1 MASLYKEALKNAQKQ
16 QDEFRKYVEKSA
28 AKQSKKKTEPQPI
41 PRNQS
46 TSEIPARSKDKHKS
60 SSGRHRIDADT
71 RETLNK
77 EVQTNSIPQA
87 ITRFNEKVVNDIA
100 LAPVTIPYQI
110 ATGKKLIDFGLDPET
125 ESAKV
130 GAGVGNFLGTA
141 ASYALGYKA
150 AGKAISK
157 GAEKLLAS
165 EAGKKAASKI
175 VGSALGRKA
184 GQEAAENVVGGI
196 ARNIVGDAT
205 VGTLLNLS
213 DARGRG
219 LEGEE
224 LAKDMALNAAID
236 FGVGNALEFL
246 PMAAKAIKNVKTEPR
261 IVNGKVKY
269 VKVNNTANQTAGE
282 NLPFAD
288 SVARDIP
295 FADSANVT
303 AADIMT
309 PETQQ
314 KIFSAVGKRSGAKIV
329 RADLPDGV
337 DGKYENGVITI
348 SNTAKNPAY
357 TVLKHEL
364 THHIESSGNYQ
375 ALSDFI
381 ERNMKEAG
389 YDVEGAIN
397 QIALDYKRAGKELSP
412 EQAKKEFVAKFSEE
426 YLFNSEKSIERLA
439 RENPNVFRQIYD
451 WIVDTIRKI
460 GASDETKFLI
470 DAQRKYEK
478 ALRTVG
484 KNTTG
489 ETQYLF
495 AGRRSL
501 TANETLRQTAED
513 MLKAGKTPQ
522 EVWEKTGWKFDIDGM
537 WKYEIDDSKMLYD
550 GNGKYHSNPD
560 IRRFRELEEKI
571 YFKNSGTEEEMAEL
585 QALSQNLKGVSMEPK
600 KLGDMIV
607 HTELF
612 EAYPQLRN
620 VDVQF
625 ANLPENVGA
634 AYNPEINRIVINR
647 NSKVLPE
654 KVKKDIIHEIQH
666 AIQNEEG
673 FASGASL
680 ELWESQRNQIL
691 TDLTDKLK
699 ASEKDFDDS
708 IDRLIDY
715 LDETGFTKI
724 NDVDFDM
731 ISESGKQEIYNH
743 LKKTAPHLLDYAKE
757 TLETKH
763 LKTRDLMQQI
773 ANMRNRTTQDLYLN
787 TAGEIEARKAASRIN
802 LNSEQ
807 RRSDLPFVGDENTVF
822 IDKTSGA
829 QMSFIGKNQDGI
841 EAYKTSDKIKNM
853 PLPEKKKFF
862 KNKLENEYN
871 GRTIKFQKNGKT
883 YYASFDGVDVDKII
897 YGDNKSDGSGYKA
910 KINAGADGDFFD
922 LIERSNY
929 DKTLPEK
936 GKISPA
942 HKDVKTWDYYTKTV
956 EIDGNPYDEV
966 INVRDK
972 GNGQYV
978 YSVTLKKHKKIEPSS
993 KALAYNGKKPN
1004 GYAESG
1010 GLTLTEILP
1019 RNDPGVNAKKT
1030 IPLESRVTG
1039 DALLD
1044 AQDTIEVVKSVG
1056 GNTDDNGYVT
1066 LYHRTSKENADKI
1079 KKSGK
1084 MSAKEDGVFFST
1096 LKSGYNDGY
1105 GDSVV
1110 ELKIPAEKLV
1120 LDDIFDNEAHFRI
1133 PLKNKDAVLDVSGY
1147 LVDDAYSA
1155 GKTLES
1161 TDYTRRL
1168 KQTSQNLYGETGNK
1182 YLDIPKADETMPKQP
1197 AAEPKAEPEPVKA
1210 PRGSVKARGYERRKV
1225 NHLKQNIKASLG
1237 VNKYSDNAKMNS
1249 LIDDA
1254 VEKMKNG
1261 RLSDSEKNAL
1271 FDTLFEEGI
1280 ITDTTMLDRY
1290 ADLKRDLR
1298 NTAIKV
1304 TDDIKANIPD
1314 FQNFRQGT
1322 FGKLRLNDAEGM
1334 AVDDLYAG
1342 LRMQYPELFPELNTT
1357 AEMVQR
1363 LAEVAGSIKQTET
1376 RLTHAFSTDIET
1388 LRAETKA
1395 GFDAAMD
1402 EMEKQ
1407 VNIVSKYLS
1416 RPTVISSDEAA
1427 AYARNIKQIK
1437 RDIEYLNSKIL
1448 LDDEDR
1454 GIVEM
1459 LLKGRISPKTVRQ
1472 ININAENIITMYEA
1486 KAKLQAAEKGL
1497 ADIKAKTRAEYT
1509 TQAEGAIEGS
1519 ELWKDRAGFR
1529 MSRETPER
1537 VMYDIAGKE
1546 SGQKLIDSFIR
1557 PIHQNEAISTK
1568 MKKELRGTAKEL
1580 NISTKPQYEV
1590 SPDLIEAPGLK
1601 EEHLKEIRK
1610 TRKINLS
1617 ESALV
1622 QLYGE
1627 GLIDTDVLEI
1637 VGADVPKIQ
1646 NAVTTMRQIYNQ
1658 LIDAANQELIRHG
1671 YEPIEYRKDYFP
1683 HFTEERPDGVLANI
1697 ADKLGIKI
1705 LKDELPTDIAGLTH
1719 TFRPGKKWF
1728 GNALS
1733 RTGRYTEYDAI
1744 KGFDIYL
1751 EGIADVIHHTED
1763 IQKLRTLENTLRL
1776 RYSDDGVRSEILK
1789 LDEQVA
1795 RGEIT
1800 DAVRDARAA
1809 LIFDA
1814 GDTKLGSFATW
1825 LRNYTDSLA
1834 GKKTL
1839 LDRTFEHA
1847 IGRTLYN
1854 SSKAIENRVAAN
1866 MVSLNPASWLTN
1878 LIPIA
1883 QAGEVKQINLI
1894 KGMAQ
1899 TINNKVRPD
1908 SFADASVFLTNRK
1921 GSDVLWK
1928 SSTEKWQDILTS
1940 PMKWID
1946 EFTSETITRAKYLE
1960 EIDKGTSPAEAMRR
1974 ADDLAASI
1982 IADRSKGAL
1991 PNAFNHKNPVAK
2003 LFTMYQVEVNNQW
2016 SHLLKDIPRTE
2027 GNVKRVAMA
2036 FTKYA
2041 IASYLFND
2049 IYEYFIGRRPAL
2061 DPISWVNDFVGDI
2074 TGKKVPN
2081 FMDALFKGE
2090 GFDTEQKTGG
2100 AAVAGLGKNIAQD
2113 IPFAGGLLEGGRVP
2127 ISSALPSASKLATT
2141 GGNLITGDVPTS
2153 KALYDIGNELAKPLT
2168 YMALPYG
2175 GGQLKKIAEGTE
2187 TFIRKG
2193 NYTVNN
2199 NGEDELRYAVDPT
2212 AGNLTKGLLFGRYSM
2227 GNADEYIDSGFKRLS
2242 KNKTKAYKDAIEAG
2256 ASPQETE
2263 NFLRSLKGKSAAEIR
2278 KAIMDSDF
2286 TPAQKNAIGLPLEK
2300 DKTIDYSSQTSY
2312 QTSLLTPK
2320 QQEKVSDLKIT
2331 GLSDEDA
2338 LEAYN
2343 MYLDADGS
2351 DVAKGIEMLTKR
2363 SYQDMVFEV
2372 LGISNGNVNEAREL
2386 TSVGITGK
2394 QYDTVKKLADANG
2407 SGQVS
2412 IEEAKA
2418 YLDSKSFTRKE
2429 KFALVKALTGCKDKN
2444 NPYR

>member
-46 TSEIPARSKDKHKS
+46 TSEIPARSKEKHKS

-71 RETLNK
+71 RQTLNK
-77 EVQTNSIPQA
+77 EVKTNLIPQA

-165 EAGKKAASKI
+165 EAGKKATAKV
-175 VGSALGRKA
+175 VGSALGKKA

-205 VGTLLNLS
+205 VGTLFNLS

-246 PMAAKAIKNVKTEPR
+246 PMAAKAVKSVKTEPR

-288 SVARDIP
+288 SAARDIP
-295 FADSANVT
+295 LADSANVT
-303 AADIMT
+303 APDIMT

-314 KIFSAVGKRSGAKIV
+314 KIFSAVEKRSGAKIV
-329 RADLPDGV
+329 RADLPEGV

-364 THHIESSGNYQ
+364 THHIETSGNYQ

-397 QIALDYKRAGKELSP
+397 QIQADYKRAGKELSP
-412 EQAKKEFVAKFSEE
+412 EQAKKEFIAKFSEE

-484 KNTTG
+484 DAQAR
-489 ETQYLF
+489 ET
-495 AGRRSL
+495 
-501 TANETLRQTAED
+501 
-513 MLKAGKTPQ
+513 
-522 EVWEKTGWKFDIDGM
+522 
-537 WKYEIDDSKMLYD
+537 
-550 GNGKYHSNPD
+550 
-560 IRRFRELEEKI
+560 
-571 YFKNSGTEEEMAEL
+571 
-585 QALSQNLKGVSMEPK
+585 
-600 KLGDMIV
+600 
-607 HTELF
+607 
-612 EAYPQLRN
+612 
-620 VDVQF
+620 
-625 ANLPENVGA
+625 
-634 AYNPEINRIVINR
+634 
-647 NSKVLPE
+647 
-654 KVKKDIIHEIQH
+654 
-666 AIQNEEG
+666 
-673 FASGASL
+673 
-680 ELWESQRNQIL
+680 
-691 TDLTDKLK
+691 
-699 ASEKDFDDS
+699 
-708 IDRLIDY
+708 
-715 LDETGFTKI
+715 
-724 NDVDFDM
+724 
-731 ISESGKQEIYNH
+731 
-743 LKKTAPHLLDYAKE
+743 
-757 TLETKH
+757 
-763 LKTRDLMQQI
+763 
-773 ANMRNRTTQDLYLN
+773 
-787 TAGEIEARKAASRIN
+787 
-802 LNSEQ
+802 
-807 RRSDLPFVGDENTVF
+807 
-822 IDKTSGA
+822 
-829 QMSFIGKNQDGI
+829 QMSFIGKKQDGI
-841 EAYKTSDKIKNM
+841 EEYKTSDNIKNM

-871 GRTIKFQKNGKT
+871 GRTIKFQKDGRT

-922 LIERSNY
+922 LIEHSNY

-936 GKISPA
+936 GKGSRA
-942 HKDVKTWDYYTKTV
+942 HKGVKTWDYYTKTV
-956 EIDGNPYDEV
+956 EIDGNLYDEV

-978 YSVTLKKHKKIEPSS
+978 YSVTLEKHKKIEPSS

-1019 RNDPGVNAKKT
+1019 YNDSGVNAKKA
-1030 IPLESRVTG
+1030 IPLESRVSG

-1161 TDYTRRL
+1161 TDYTHRL

-1182 YLDIPKADETMPKQP
+1182 YLDIPKADETMPKQSIT
-1197 AAEPKAEPEPVKA
+1197 EPKAEPEKVKA
-1210 PRGSVKARGYERRKV
+1210 PRGSVKARGYERRQI

-1290 ADLKRDLR
+1290 ADLKKDLR

-1334 AVDDLYAG
+1334 SADDLYAG

-1416 RPTVISSDEAA
+1416 RPTVISSDEAT
-1427 AYARNIKQIK
+1427 AYAKNIKQIQ
-1437 RDIEYLNSKIL
+1437 RDINNLSSKIL
-1448 LDDEDR
+1448 LDDEDW
-1454 GIVEM
+1454 GTVDM

-1509 TQAEGAIEGS
+1509 TQAEDAIEGS
-1519 ELWKDRAGFR
+1519 ELWQDRAGFR

-1546 SGQKLIDSFIR
+1546 SGQKIIDNFIR

-1568 MKKELRGTAKEL
+1568 MKKELRGTVKEL

-1878 LIPIA
+1878 LIPIV
-1883 QAGEVKQINLI
+1883 QAGEVKQMNLI

-1908 SFADASVFLTNRK
+1908 NFADASVFLTNRK

-1928 SSTEKWQDILTS
+1928 SGTEKWQDILSS

-1960 EIDKGTSPAEAMRR
+1960 EIDKGASPAEAMRA

-1991 PNAFNHKNPVAK
+1991 PNVFNSKNPISK
-2003 LFTMYQVEVNNQW
+2003 ILTMYQVEVNNQW

-2041 IASYLFND
+2041 IASYIFND

-2061 DPISWVNDFVGDI
+2061 DPISWVNDFVGDT

-2081 FMDALFKGE
+2081 FMDALLKGE
-2090 GFDTEQKTGG
+2090 GFDIEQKTGG
-2100 AAVAGLGKNIAQD
+2100 AAVAALGKNIAQD
-2113 IPFAGGLLEGGRVP
+2113 IPFVGGLLEGGRVP

-2141 GGNLITGDVPTS
+2141 GGNLITGDVPTN
-2153 KALYDIGNELAKPLT
+2153 KALYDIGNELAKPIT

-2193 NYTVNN
+2193 NYAVNN
-2199 NGEDELRYAVDPT
+2199 DGEDELRYAVDPT
-2212 AGNLTKGLLFGRYSM
+2212 AGNLVKGLAFGRYSM

-2242 KNKTKAYKDAIEAG
+2242 KNKTQAYKDAIEAG

-2278 KAIMDSDF
+2278 NAIMDSDF

-2300 DKTIDYSSQTSY
+2300 NKTIDYSSQTSF

-2351 DVAKGIEMLTKR
+2351 DVAKSIEMLTKR

-2372 LGISNGNVNEAREL
+2372 LGISDGSINKARKL
-2386 TSVGITGK
+2386 TSAGITGK
-2394 QYDTVKKLADANG
+2394 QYDTVKRLADANG
-2407 SGQVS
+2407 SGNVS

>member
-1 MASLYKEALKNAQKQ
+1 MASLYKQALKNA
-16 QDEFRKYVEKSA
+16 EKMQNDSLKA
-28 AKQSKKKTEPQPI
+28 YEKAKNNAKISKNKTETQTI
-41 PRNQS
+41 PKNQNKQTTDIPTRAKDRHNASRGRRNSATAKTESNKRQ
-46 TSEIPARSKDKHKS
+46 TPRVLP
-60 SSGRHRIDADT
+60 RADE
-71 RETLNK
+71 RETGTGKFIGQAAFTGLAGANK
-77 EVQTNSIPQA
+77 
-87 ITRFNEKVVNDIA
+87 A
-100 LAPVTIPYQI
+100 LAETADFLLPDFLTPRFVQKGIDYYKKAGEEEEKKLQSIQTSKGKEIVGTLISGTVQALPNAALAFMSGGASLGAEGAAI
-110 ATGKKLIDFGLDPET
+110 GAETATGVKALT
-125 ESAKV
+125 
-130 GAGVGNFLGTA
+130 GTA
-141 ASYALGYKA
+141 AKTMKNPAFWSSFMQTAGPTYEKEKA
-150 AGKAISK
+150 QGASEGKAT
-157 GAEKLLAS
+157 AS
-165 EAGKKAASKI
+165 ALTNALI
-175 VGSALGRKA
+175 GSAIEISGGIERFDPNQGALKA
-184 GQEAAENVVGGI
+184 LLKTAAEEGSEEIKQYAAENLINKALGSDTSKWFSIDPAEDAVINPTAAAIQGAYGAGIGAIMGGGQR
-196 ARNIVGDAT
+196 A
-205 VGTLLNLS
+205 LF
-213 DARGRG
+213 RG
-219 LEGEE
+219 L
-224 LAKDMALNAAID
+224 
-236 FGVGNALEFL
+236 
-246 PMAAKAIKNVKTEPR
+246 
-261 IVNGKVKY
+261 NGKPKGIPRADEPSV
-269 VKVNNTANQTAGE
+269 TSE
-282 NLPFAD
+282 NKASSIAD
-288 SVARDIP
+288 GKNIT
-295 FADSANVT
+295 NE
-303 AADIMT
+303 IMT

-314 KIFSAVGKRSGAKIV
+314 KIFSAVENRSGTKIV
-329 RADLPDGV
+329 RADLPDGI
-337 DGKYENGVITI
+337 DGTYENGVITI
-348 SNTAKNPAY
+348 SNSAKNPAY

-364 THHIESSGNYQ
+364 THHIETSGNYR

-381 ERNMKEAG
+381 ENSMRDSG
-389 YDVEGAIN
+389 YDVDGALN
-397 QIALDYKRAGKELSP
+397 QITADYKLAGKELSP

-439 RENPNVFRQIYD
+439 RENPSIFRQVYD
-451 WIVDTIRKI
+451 WIVDTIKKI

-478 ALRTVG
+478 ALRTVDRSSS
-484 KNTTG
+484 G

-495 AGRRSL
+495 AGRQSV
-501 TANETLRQTAED
+501 TADETSRQTAEE
-513 MLKAGKTPQ
+513 MLKSGKTPQ
-522 EVWEKTGWKFDIDGM
+522 EVWQQTGWRLGIDGK
-537 WKYEIDDSKMLYD
+537 WKYEIDDSLMNYD
-550 GNGKYHSNPD
+550 GNGRYHSNPD
-560 IRRFRELEEKI
+560 IRRYRELEDKV
-571 YFKNSGTEEEMAEL
+571 YFKNSGTEADMAEL
-585 QALSQNLKGVSMEPK
+585 QSLSQNLSGVSMEPR
-600 KLGDMIV
+600 KLGDMIE

-612 EAYPQLRN
+612 KAYPQLKN

-625 ANLPENVGA
+625 ANLPDNIGA
-634 AYNPEINRIVINR
+634 SYNPELNRIVINR
-647 NSKVLPE
+647 NSKVNPG
-654 KVKKDIIHEIQH
+654 KVKMDIIHEIQH
-666 AIQNEEG
+666 AIQKKEG
-673 FASGASL
+673 FASGSSPDT
-680 ELWESQRNQIL
+680 W
-691 TDLTDKLK
+691 DKKLK
-699 ASEKDFDDS
+699 DDLSYLSKQLETSERIFNGS
-708 IDRLIDY
+708 IDGLIDY
-715 LDETGFTKI
+715 LEKSGFKKI
-724 NDVDFDM
+724 NDINFNIM
-731 ISESGKQEIYNH
+731 SESGKQEIYSYLEEN
-743 LKKTAPHLLDYAKE
+743 APHLIGHAKEILETRYAKNSNLRRQISE
-757 TLETKH
+757 
-763 LKTRDLMQQI
+763 LK
-773 ANMRNRTTQDLYLN
+773 NRSIFDLYQN
-787 TAGEIEARKAASRIN
+787 TAGEIEARQAASRIN
-802 LNSEQ
+802 LNNEQ
-807 RRSDLPFVGDENTVF
+807 RRDILPFAGDDNTVF
-822 IDKTSGA
+822 IDSSEPA
-829 QMSFIGKNQDGI
+829 FS
-841 EAYKTSDKIKNM
+841 M
-853 PLPEKKKFF
+853 PLE
-862 KNKLENEYN
+862 
-871 GRTIKFQKNGKT
+871 Q
-883 YYASFDGVDVDKII
+883 
-897 YGDNKSDGSGYKA
+897 
-910 KINAGADGDFFD
+910 
-922 LIERSNY
+922 
-929 DKTLPEK
+929 
-936 GKISPA
+936 
-942 HKDVKTWDYYTKTV
+942 
-956 EIDGNPYDEV
+956 
-966 INVRDK
+966 
-972 GNGQYV
+972 
-978 YSVTLKKHKKIEPSS
+978 
-993 KALAYNGKKPN
+993 
-1004 GYAESG
+1004 
-1010 GLTLTEILP
+1010 
-1019 RNDPGVNAKKT
+1019 
-1030 IPLESRVTG
+1030 RVSG

-1044 AQDTIEVVKSVG
+1044 AQDNLDIVKSVG
-1056 GNTDDNGYVT
+1056 GNVDDNGYVT

-1084 MSAKEDGVFFST
+1084 MSAKEDGIFFST
-1096 LKSGYNDGY
+1096 QKSGYNDGY
-1105 GDSVV
+1105 GDSIV

-1133 PLKNKDAVLDVSGY
+1133 PLKNKDTALDVSDY
-1147 LVDDAYSA
+1147 LVNDAYSS
-1155 GKTLES
+1155 GKNLES

-1182 YLDIPKADETMPKQP
+1182 YLDIPKADETMPKQS

-1210 PRGSVKARGYERRKV
+1210 PRGSVKARGYERRQI
-1225 NHLKQNIKASLG
+1225 NQLKQNIKSSLG
-1237 VNKYSDNAKMNS
+1237 VNKYSDNAKMNA
-1249 LIDDA
+1249 LIDEA

-1280 ITDTTMLDRY
+1280 ITDTAMFDRY
-1290 ADLKRDLR
+1290 SDLKRDLR
-1298 NTAIKV
+1298 STAIKV

-1314 FQNFRQGT
+1314 FQNFRKET

-1334 AVDDLYAG
+1334 AADDLYTG
-1342 LRMQYPELFPELNTT
+1342 LRMRYPELFPELNTT
-1357 AEMVQR
+1357 SEMVQR
-1363 LAEVAGSIKQTET
+1363 LAEVAGSIKQAET

-1416 RPTVISSDEAA
+1416 MPTVISSDEAT
-1427 AYARNIKQIK
+1427 AYARNIKQIQ
-1437 RDIEYLNSKIL
+1437 RDIENLSSKIL
-1448 LDDEDR
+1448 LDDEDW
-1454 GIVEM
+1454 GTVDM

-1509 TQAEGAIEGS
+1509 RQAEDSINGS
-1519 ELWKDRAGFR
+1519 ELWQDRAGFR

-1546 SGQKLIDSFIR
+1546 SGQKLIDNFIQ

-1568 MKKELRGTAKEL
+1568 MKNELRGTVKEL
-1580 NISTKPQYEV
+1580 NISTEPQYEV
-1590 SPDLIEAPGLK
+1590 YAHAIEAPGLK
-1601 EEHLKEIRK
+1601 EEHLNEIRK
-1610 TRKINLS
+1610 TGGKIKLS

-1627 GLIDTDVLEI
+1627 GLIDTDVLTI

-1776 RYSDDGVRSEILK
+1776 RYSDEGVRSEILK
-1789 LDEQVA
+1789 LDEQMT
-1795 RGEIT
+1795 RGEISE
-1800 DAVRDARAA
+1800 AVRDARAA

-1866 MVSLNPASWLTN
+1866 MVALNPASWLTN
-1878 LIPIA
+1878 FIPIV

-1928 SSTEKWQDILTS
+1928 SSTEKWQDVLTS

-1960 EIDKGTSPAEAMRR
+1960 EIDKGASPAEAMRA

-1991 PNAFNHKNPVAK
+1991 PNVFNSKNPISK
-2003 LFTMYQVEVNNQW
+2003 ILTMYQVEVNNQW

-2027 GNVKRVAMA
+2027 GNVMRVAMA
-2036 FTKYA
+2036 FAKYA
-2041 IASYLFND
+2041 IASYLFDD

-2061 DPISWVNDFVGDI
+2061 DPISWLNDFVGDV

-2081 FMDALFKGE
+2081 FMEAIFEDA
-2090 GFDTEQKTGG
+2090 GFDVEKKTGG
-2100 AAVAGLGKNIAQD
+2100 AAVAALGKNIAQD
-2113 IPFAGGLLEGGRVP
+2113 IPFVGGLLEGGRVP
-2127 ISSALPSASKLATT
+2127 ISSALPSASKLAAT
-2141 GGNLITGDVPTS
+2141 GGNLITGDVPTN
-2153 KALYDIGNELAKPLT
+2153 KALYDIGNELTKPLA

-2175 GGQLKKIAEGTE
+2175 GGQIKKIAEGTE
-2187 TFIRKG
+2187 TFVRKG
-2193 NYTVNN
+2193 NYAVNN
-2199 NGEDELRYAVDPT
+2199 DGEDELRYAVDPT
-2212 AGNLTKGLLFGRYSM
+2212 AGNLLKGLLFGRYSM

-2242 KNKTKAYKDAIEAG
+2242 KNKTQAYKDAVEAG
-2256 ASPQETE
+2256 ASPQEVE
-2263 NFLRSLKGKSAAEIR
+2263 KFLRSLNTQKKSEMR
-2278 KAIMDSDF
+2278 TAIMNSDF
-2286 TPAQKNAIGLPLEK
+2286 TVSQKNALGLPLEK
-2300 DKTIDYSSQTSY
+2300 DKTVDYSSPTSY

-2320 QQEKVSDLKIT
+2320 QQEKVSNLKIA

-2343 MYLDADGS
+2343 LYLNTDGS
-2351 DVAKGIEMLTKR
+2351 DMAKSIEMLTKR
-2363 SYQDMVFEV
+2363 SYQNIVLEA
-2372 LGISNGNVNEAREL
+2372 LGISKKTANKARKL
-2386 TSVGITGK
+2386 TSAGITGK

-2407 SGQVS
+2407 SGNVS

-2429 KFALVKALTGCKDKN
+2429 KFALVKALTNCKDKN

>member
-28 AKQSKKKTEPQPI
+28 AKQSKKKTEPQQI
-41 PRNQS
+41 PRNQN
-46 TSEIPARSKDKHKS
+46 TSEIPARSKEKHKS

-71 RETLNK
+71 RQTLNK
-77 EVQTNSIPQA
+77 EVKTNPIPQA

-165 EAGKKAASKI
+165 EAGKKATAKV
-175 VGSALGRKA
+175 VGSALGKKA

-288 SVARDIP
+288 SAARDIP

-303 AADIMT
+303 APNIMT

-314 KIFSAVGKRSGAKIV
+314 KIFSAVEKRSGAKIV
-329 RADLPDGV
+329 RADLPDGI
-337 DGKYENGVITI
+337 DGTYENGVITI
-348 SNTAKNPAY
+348 SNSAKNPAY

-375 ALSDFI
+375 TLSDFI
-381 ERNMKEAG
+381 EGNMREAG

-397 QIALDYKRAGKELSP
+397 QIQADYKRAGKELSP
-412 EQAKKEFVAKFSEE
+412 EQAKKEFIAKFSEE

-460 GASDETKFLI
+460 GATDETKFLI

-484 KNTTG
+484 DAQAR
-489 ETQYLF
+489 ET
-495 AGRRSL
+495 
-501 TANETLRQTAED
+501 
-513 MLKAGKTPQ
+513 
-522 EVWEKTGWKFDIDGM
+522 
-537 WKYEIDDSKMLYD
+537 
-550 GNGKYHSNPD
+550 
-560 IRRFRELEEKI
+560 
-571 YFKNSGTEEEMAEL
+571 
-585 QALSQNLKGVSMEPK
+585 
-600 KLGDMIV
+600 
-607 HTELF
+607 
-612 EAYPQLRN
+612 
-620 VDVQF
+620 
-625 ANLPENVGA
+625 
-634 AYNPEINRIVINR
+634 
-647 NSKVLPE
+647 
-654 KVKKDIIHEIQH
+654 
-666 AIQNEEG
+666 
-673 FASGASL
+673 
-680 ELWESQRNQIL
+680 
-691 TDLTDKLK
+691 
-699 ASEKDFDDS
+699 
-708 IDRLIDY
+708 
-715 LDETGFTKI
+715 
-724 NDVDFDM
+724 
-731 ISESGKQEIYNH
+731 
-743 LKKTAPHLLDYAKE
+743 
-757 TLETKH
+757 
-763 LKTRDLMQQI
+763 
-773 ANMRNRTTQDLYLN
+773 
-787 TAGEIEARKAASRIN
+787 
-802 LNSEQ
+802 
-807 RRSDLPFVGDENTVF
+807 
-822 IDKTSGA
+822 
-829 QMSFIGKNQDGI
+829 QMSFIGKKQDGI
-841 EAYKTSDKIKNM
+841 EEYKTSDNIKNM
-853 PLPEKKKFF
+853 PLPEKKQFF

-871 GRTIKFQKNGKT
+871 GRTIKFQKDGRT

-922 LIERSNY
+922 LIEHSNY

-936 GKISPA
+936 GKGSRA
-942 HKDVKTWDYYTKTV
+942 HKGVKTWDYYTKTV
-956 EIDGNPYDEV
+956 EIDGNLYDEV

-978 YSVTLKKHKKIEPSS
+978 YSVTLEKHKKIEPSS

-1019 RNDPGVNAKKT
+1019 YNDSGVNAKKA
-1030 IPLESRVTG
+1030 IPLESRVSG

-1084 MSAKEDGVFFST
+1084 MSAKEDGIFFST
-1096 LKSGYNDGY
+1096 QKSGYNDGY

-1182 YLDIPKADETMPKQP
+1182 YLDIPKADETMPKQSIT
-1197 AAEPKAEPEPVKA
+1197 EPKAEPEKVKA
-1210 PRGSVKARGYERRKV
+1210 PRGSVKARGYERRQI

-1334 AVDDLYAG
+1334 SADDLYAG

-1416 RPTVISSDEAA
+1416 RPTVISSDEAT
-1427 AYARNIKQIK
+1427 AYAKNIKQIQ
-1437 RDIEYLNSKIL
+1437 RDINNLSSKIL
-1448 LDDEDR
+1448 LDDEDW
-1454 GIVEM
+1454 GTVDM

-1509 TQAEGAIEGS
+1509 TQAEDAIEGS
-1519 ELWKDRAGFR
+1519 ELWQDRAGFR

-1568 MKKELRGTAKEL
+1568 MKKELRGTVKEL

-1878 LIPIA
+1878 LIPIV
-1883 QAGEVKQINLI
+1883 QAGEVKQMNLI

-1908 SFADASVFLTNRK
+1908 NFADASVFLTNRK

-1928 SSTEKWQDILTS
+1928 SGTEKWQDILSS

-1960 EIDKGTSPAEAMRR
+1960 EIDKGASPAEAMRA

-1991 PNAFNHKNPVAK
+1991 PNVFNSKNPISK
-2003 LFTMYQVEVNNQW
+2003 ILTMYQVEVNNQW

-2041 IASYLFND
+2041 IASYIFND

-2061 DPISWVNDFVGDI
+2061 DPISWVNDFVGDT

-2081 FMDALFKGE
+2081 FMDALLKGE

-2100 AAVAGLGKNIAQD
+2100 AAVAALGKNIAQD
-2113 IPFAGGLLEGGRVP
+2113 IPFVGGLLEGGRVP

-2141 GGNLITGDVPTS
+2141 GGNLITGDVPTN
-2153 KALYDIGNELAKPLT
+2153 KALYDIGNELAKPIT

-2175 GGQLKKIAEGTE
+2175 GGQIKKIAEGTE

-2193 NYTVNN
+2193 NYAVNN

-2212 AGNLTKGLLFGRYSM
+2212 VGNLVKGLAFGRYSM

-2242 KNKTKAYKDAIEAG
+2242 KNKTQAYKDAIEAG

-2278 KAIMDSDF
+2278 NAIMESDF

-2300 DKTIDYSSQTSY
+2300 NKTIDYSSQTSY

-2351 DVAKGIEMLTKR
+2351 DVAKSIEMLTKR

-2372 LGISNGNVNEAREL
+2372 LGISDGSITKARKL
-2386 TSVGITGK
+2386 TSAGITGK
-2394 QYDTVKKLADANG
+2394 QYDTVKRLADANG
-2407 SGQVS
+2407 SGNVS

>member
-46 TSEIPARSKDKHKS
+46 TSEIPARSKGKHKS

-71 RETLNK
+71 RQTLNK
-77 EVQTNSIPQA
+77 EVKTNPIPQA

-110 ATGKKLIDFGLDPET
+110 ATGKKLIDFGLEPET
-125 ESAKV
+125 ESAKA

-165 EAGKKAASKI
+165 EAGKKATAKV
-175 VGSALGRKA
+175 VGSALGKKA

-288 SVARDIP
+288 SAARDIP

-303 AADIMT
+303 APNIMT

-314 KIFSAVGKRSGAKIV
+314 KIFSAVEKRSGAKIV
-329 RADLPDGV
+329 RADLPDGI
-337 DGKYENGVITI
+337 DGTYENGVITI
-348 SNTAKNPAY
+348 SNSAKNPAY

-375 ALSDFI
+375 TLSDFI
-381 ERNMKEAG
+381 EGNMREAG

-397 QIALDYKRAGKELSP
+397 QIQADYKRAGKELSP
-412 EQAKKEFVAKFSEE
+412 EQAKKEFIAKFSEE

-451 WIVDTIRKI
+451 WIVDTVRKI
-460 GASDETKFLI
+460 GATDETKFLI

-489 ETQYLF
+489 EAQYLF

-522 EVWEKTGWKFDIDGM
+522 EVWQATGWKYGLDQK
-537 WKYEIDDSKMLYD
+537 WKYEIDDSKMVFDKKGLAHMMDNEDFSRYRKMSESGD
-550 GNGKYHSNPD
+550 FFNPD
-560 IRRFRELEEKI
+560 F
-571 YFKNSGTEEEMAEL
+571 AEL
-585 QALSQNLKGVSMEPK
+585 DSIYRSEVTRKKTNLSHFIKH
-600 KLGDMIV
+600 D
-607 HTELF
+607 ELF
-612 EAYPQLRN
+612 YAYPQLRN
-620 VDVQF
+620 TSVEFVD
-625 ANLPENVGA
+625 NLKNDAGR
-634 AYNPEINRIVINR
+634 EIGGMAIGDSIKIN
-647 NSKVLPE
+647 NNFSE
-654 KVKKDIIHEIQH
+654 KEQKKTLIHEIQH
-666 AIQNEEG
+666 IIQQIEDFEKGGDYHNGLNALRKRAIAAIENEENG
-673 FASGASL
+673 RYSKEYL
-680 ELWESQRNQIL
+680 ELRELRFEDQKDGGNRVERYIDDFLKKGYN
-691 TDLTDKLK
+691 TDDINEVARQGYYLLAGEKEARA
-699 ASEKDFDDS
+699 ASERLYYDVSDRRRNFPDYDGSAITYKTYSDSGQIGEALGEVDFENVFKRNSTQNVGQRTEADTKYTTKNGQR
-708 IDRLIDY
+708 IDRL
-715 LDETGFTKI
+715 DEQR
-724 NDVDFDM
+724 V
-731 ISESGKQEIYNH
+731 
-743 LKKTAPHLLDYAKE
+743 LLGSD
-757 TLETKH
+757 
-763 LKTRDLMQQI
+763 RV
-773 ANMRNRTTQDLYLN
+773 
-787 TAGEIEARKAASRIN
+787 KAA
-802 LNSEQ
+802 
-807 RRSDLPFVGDENTVF
+807 G
-822 IDKTSGA
+822 
-829 QMSFIGKNQDGI
+829 
-841 EAYKTSDKIKNM
+841 YKPAFSM
-853 PLPEKKKFF
+853 PLE
-862 KNKLENEYN
+862 
-871 GRTIKFQKNGKT
+871 Q
-883 YYASFDGVDVDKII
+883 
-897 YGDNKSDGSGYKA
+897 
-910 KINAGADGDFFD
+910 
-922 LIERSNY
+922 
-929 DKTLPEK
+929 
-936 GKISPA
+936 
-942 HKDVKTWDYYTKTV
+942 
-956 EIDGNPYDEV
+956 
-966 INVRDK
+966 
-972 GNGQYV
+972 
-978 YSVTLKKHKKIEPSS
+978 
-993 KALAYNGKKPN
+993 
-1004 GYAESG
+1004 
-1010 GLTLTEILP
+1010 
-1019 RNDPGVNAKKT
+1019 
-1030 IPLESRVTG
+1030 RVTG

-1084 MSAKEDGVFFST
+1084 MSAKEDGIFFST
-1096 LKSGYNDGY
+1096 QKSGYNDGY

-1168 KQTSQNLYGETGNK
+1168 QQTSQNLYGETGNK
-1182 YLDIPKADETMPKQP
+1182 YLYIPKADETMPKQS
-1197 AAEPKAEPEPVKA
+1197 AAEPKAKPEPVKA

-1334 AVDDLYAG
+1334 SADDLYAG

-1519 ELWKDRAGFR
+1519 ELWQDRAGFR

-1557 PIHQNEAISTK
+1557 PIHQNEAISIK
-1568 MKKELRGTAKEL
+1568 MKKELRGTVKEL

-1646 NAVTTMRQIYNQ
+1646 NAVTTMRQTYNQ

-1878 LIPIA
+1878 LIPIV
-1883 QAGEVKQINLI
+1883 QAGEVKQVNLI

-1908 SFADASVFLTNRK
+1908 NFADASVFLTNRK

-1928 SSTEKWQDILTS
+1928 SGTEKWQDILSS

-1960 EIDKGTSPAEAMRR
+1960 EIDKGASPAEATRA

-1991 PNAFNHKNPVAK
+1991 PNVFNSKNPISK
-2003 LFTMYQVEVNNQW
+2003 ILTMYQVEVNNQW

-2041 IASYLFND
+2041 IASYIFND

-2061 DPISWVNDFVGDI
+2061 DPISWVNDFVGDT

-2081 FMDALFKGE
+2081 FMDALLKGE

-2100 AAVAGLGKNIAQD
+2100 AAVAALGKNIAQD
-2113 IPFAGGLLEGGRVP
+2113 IPFVGGLLEGGRVP

-2141 GGNLITGDVPTS
+2141 GGNLITGDVPTN
-2153 KALYDIGNELAKPLT
+2153 KALYDIGNELAKPIT

-2175 GGQLKKIAEGTE
+2175 GGQIKKIAEGTE

-2193 NYTVNN
+2193 NYAVNN

-2212 AGNLTKGLLFGRYSM
+2212 VGNLVKGLAFGRYSM

-2242 KNKTKAYKDAIEAG
+2242 KNKTQAYKDAIEAG

-2278 KAIMDSDF
+2278 NAIMESDF

-2300 DKTIDYSSQTSY
+2300 NKTIDYSSQTSF

-2320 QQEKVSDLKIT
+2320 QQKKVSDLKIT

-2351 DVAKGIEMLTKR
+2351 DVAKSIEMLTKR

-2372 LGISNGNVNEAREL
+2372 LGLSDGSINKARNL
-2386 TSVGITGK
+2386 TSAGITGK
-2394 QYDTVKKLADANG
+2394 QYDTVKRLADANG
-2407 SGQVS
+2407 SGNVS

>member
-46 TSEIPARSKDKHKS
+46 TSEIPARSKEKHKS

-71 RETLNK
+71 RQTLNK
-77 EVQTNSIPQA
+77 EVKTNPIPQA

-165 EAGKKAASKI
+165 EAGKKITSKI

-288 SVARDIP
+288 SAARDIP

-303 AADIMT
+303 APNIMT

-314 KIFSAVGKRSGAKIV
+314 KIFSAVEKRSGAKIV
-329 RADLPDGV
+329 RADLPDGI
-337 DGKYENGVITI
+337 DGTYENGVITI
-348 SNTAKNPAY
+348 SNSAKNPAY

-381 ERNMKEAG
+381 EGNMREAG

-397 QIALDYKRAGKELSP
+397 QIQADYKRAGKELSP
-412 EQAKKEFVAKFSEE
+412 EQAKKEFIAKFSEE

-451 WIVDTIRKI
+451 WIVDTVRKI
-460 GASDETKFLI
+460 GATDETKFLI

-478 ALRTVG
+478 TLRTVG
-484 KNTTG
+484 DAQAR
-489 ETQYLF
+489 ET
-495 AGRRSL
+495 
-501 TANETLRQTAED
+501 
-513 MLKAGKTPQ
+513 
-522 EVWEKTGWKFDIDGM
+522 
-537 WKYEIDDSKMLYD
+537 
-550 GNGKYHSNPD
+550 
-560 IRRFRELEEKI
+560 
-571 YFKNSGTEEEMAEL
+571 
-585 QALSQNLKGVSMEPK
+585 
-600 KLGDMIV
+600 
-607 HTELF
+607 
-612 EAYPQLRN
+612 
-620 VDVQF
+620 
-625 ANLPENVGA
+625 
-634 AYNPEINRIVINR
+634 
-647 NSKVLPE
+647 
-654 KVKKDIIHEIQH
+654 
-666 AIQNEEG
+666 
-673 FASGASL
+673 
-680 ELWESQRNQIL
+680 
-691 TDLTDKLK
+691 
-699 ASEKDFDDS
+699 
-708 IDRLIDY
+708 
-715 LDETGFTKI
+715 
-724 NDVDFDM
+724 
-731 ISESGKQEIYNH
+731 
-743 LKKTAPHLLDYAKE
+743 
-757 TLETKH
+757 
-763 LKTRDLMQQI
+763 
-773 ANMRNRTTQDLYLN
+773 
-787 TAGEIEARKAASRIN
+787 
-802 LNSEQ
+802 
-807 RRSDLPFVGDENTVF
+807 
-822 IDKTSGA
+822 
-829 QMSFIGKNQDGI
+829 QMSFIGKKQDGI
-841 EAYKTSDKIKNM
+841 EEYKTSDNIKNM
-853 PLPEKKKFF
+853 PLPEKKQFF

-871 GRTIKFQKNGKT
+871 GRTIKFQKDGRT

-922 LIERSNY
+922 LIEHSNY

-936 GKISPA
+936 GKGSRA
-942 HKDVKTWDYYTKTV
+942 HKGVKTWDYYTKTV
-956 EIDGNPYDEV
+956 EIDGNLYDEV

-978 YSVTLKKHKKIEPSS
+978 YSVTLEKHKKIEPSS

-1019 RNDPGVNAKKT
+1019 YNDSGVNAKKA
-1030 IPLESRVTG
+1030 IPLESRVSG

-1133 PLKNKDAVLDVSGY
+1133 PLKNKDAILDVSGY

-1168 KQTSQNLYGETGNK
+1168 KQTSQNLYGETENK

-1290 ADLKRDLR
+1290 ADLKKDLR

-1334 AVDDLYAG
+1334 AADDLYVG
-1342 LRMQYPELFPELNTT
+1342 LQAQYPELFPELNTT

-1407 VNIVSKYLS
+1407 VNIVSRHLS

-1448 LDDEDR
+1448 LNDEDR
-1454 GIVEM
+1454 GIVKM
-1459 LLKGRISPKTVRQ
+1459 LLEGGISPKTVRQ

-1509 TQAEGAIEGS
+1509 TQAEDAIEGS
-1519 ELWKDRAGFR
+1519 ELWQDRAGFR

-1546 SGQKLIDSFIR
+1546 SGQKIIDNFIR

-1568 MKKELRGTAKEL
+1568 MKKELRGTVKEL

-1601 EEHLKEIRK
+1601 EEHLREIRK

-1878 LIPIA
+1878 LIPIV
-1883 QAGEVKQINLI
+1883 QAGEVKQMNLI

-1908 SFADASVFLTNRK
+1908 NFADASVFLTNRK

-1928 SSTEKWQDILTS
+1928 SGTEKWQDILSS

-1960 EIDKGTSPAEAMRR
+1960 EIDKGASPAEAMRA

-1991 PNAFNHKNPVAK
+1991 PNVFNSKNPISK
-2003 LFTMYQVEVNNQW
+2003 ILTMYQVEVNNQW

-2041 IASYLFND
+2041 IASYIFND

-2061 DPISWVNDFVGDI
+2061 DPISWVNDFVGDT

-2081 FMDALFKGE
+2081 FMDALLKGE

-2100 AAVAGLGKNIAQD
+2100 AAVAALGKNIAQD
-2113 IPFAGGLLEGGRVP
+2113 IPFVGGLLEGGRVP

-2141 GGNLITGDVPTS
+2141 GGNLITGDVPTN
-2153 KALYDIGNELAKPLT
+2153 KALYDIGNELAKPIT

-2175 GGQLKKIAEGTE
+2175 GGQIKKIAEGTE
-2187 TFIRKG
+2187 TFVRKG
-2193 NYTVNN
+2193 NYAVNN

-2242 KNKTKAYKDAIEAG
+2242 KNKTQAYKDAIEAG

-2263 NFLRSLKGKSAAEIR
+2263 NFLRSLKGKSATEIR
-2278 KAIMDSDF
+2278 NAIMDSDF

-2300 DKTIDYSSQTSY
+2300 NKTIDYSSQTSF

-2320 QQEKVSDLKIT
+2320 QQEKVSDLKII

-2343 MYLDADGS
+2343 MYLDTEGS
-2351 DVAKGIEMLTKR
+2351 DVAKSIEMLTKR

-2372 LGISNGNVNEAREL
+2372 LGISDGSINKARKL
-2386 TSVGITGK
+2386 TSAGITGK

-2407 SGQVS
+2407 SGNVS

-2418 YLDSKSFTRKE
+2418 YLDSKRFTRKE

>member
-46 TSEIPARSKDKHKS
+46 TSEIPARSKGKHKS

-71 RETLNK
+71 RQTLNK
-77 EVQTNSIPQA
+77 EVKTNPIPQA
-87 ITRFNEKVVNDIA
+87 ITRFNEKVVDDIA

-110 ATGKKLIDFGLDPET
+110 ATGKKLIDFGLEPET
-125 ESAKV
+125 ESAKA

-165 EAGKKAASKI
+165 EAGKKATAKV

-205 VGTLLNLS
+205 IGTLLNLS

-246 PMAAKAIKNVKTEPR
+246 PMAAKAVKNVKTEPR

-269 VKVNNTANQTAGE
+269 VKVNNTVNQTAGTD
-282 NLPFAD
+282 LPFAD
-288 SVARDIP
+288 SAARDIP

-303 AADIMT
+303 APDIMT

-314 KIFSAVGKRSGAKIV
+314 KIFSAVEKRSGAKIV
-329 RADLPDGV
+329 RADLPDGI
-337 DGKYENGVITI
+337 DGTYENGVITI
-348 SNTAKNPAY
+348 SNSAKNPAY

-389 YDVEGAIN
+389 YDVEGAIK
-397 QIALDYKRAGKELSP
+397 QIQADYKRAGKELSP
-412 EQAKKEFVAKFSEE
+412 EQAKKEFIAKFSEE

-484 KNTTG
+484 DAQAR
-489 ETQYLF
+489 ET
-495 AGRRSL
+495 
-501 TANETLRQTAED
+501 
-513 MLKAGKTPQ
+513 
-522 EVWEKTGWKFDIDGM
+522 
-537 WKYEIDDSKMLYD
+537 
-550 GNGKYHSNPD
+550 
-560 IRRFRELEEKI
+560 
-571 YFKNSGTEEEMAEL
+571 
-585 QALSQNLKGVSMEPK
+585 
-600 KLGDMIV
+600 
-607 HTELF
+607 
-612 EAYPQLRN
+612 
-620 VDVQF
+620 
-625 ANLPENVGA
+625 
-634 AYNPEINRIVINR
+634 
-647 NSKVLPE
+647 
-654 KVKKDIIHEIQH
+654 
-666 AIQNEEG
+666 
-673 FASGASL
+673 
-680 ELWESQRNQIL
+680 
-691 TDLTDKLK
+691 
-699 ASEKDFDDS
+699 
-708 IDRLIDY
+708 
-715 LDETGFTKI
+715 
-724 NDVDFDM
+724 
-731 ISESGKQEIYNH
+731 
-743 LKKTAPHLLDYAKE
+743 
-757 TLETKH
+757 
-763 LKTRDLMQQI
+763 
-773 ANMRNRTTQDLYLN
+773 
-787 TAGEIEARKAASRIN
+787 
-802 LNSEQ
+802 
-807 RRSDLPFVGDENTVF
+807 
-822 IDKTSGA
+822 
-829 QMSFIGKNQDGI
+829 QMSFIGKKQDGI
-841 EAYKTSDKIKNM
+841 EEYKTSDNIKNM
-853 PLPEKKKFF
+853 PLPEKKQFF

-871 GRTIKFQKNGKT
+871 GRTIKFQKDGRT

-922 LIERSNY
+922 LIEHSNY

-936 GKISPA
+936 GKGSRA
-942 HKDVKTWDYYTKTV
+942 HKGVKTWDYYTKTV
-956 EIDGNPYDEV
+956 EIDGNLYDEV

-978 YSVTLKKHKKIEPSS
+978 YSVTLEKHKKIEPSS

-1019 RNDPGVNAKKT
+1019 YNDSGVNAKKA
-1030 IPLESRVTG
+1030 IPLESRVSG

-1161 TDYTRRL
+1161 TDYTHRL

-1182 YLDIPKADETMPKQP
+1182 YLDIPKADETMPKQS
-1197 AAEPKAEPEPVKA
+1197 AAEPKAKPEPVKA

-1334 AVDDLYAG
+1334 SADDLYAG

-1388 LRAETKA
+1388 LRTETKA

-1509 TQAEGAIEGS
+1509 TPAEDAIEGS
-1519 ELWKDRAGFR
+1519 ELWQDRAGFR

-1546 SGQKLIDSFIR
+1546 SGQKIIDNFIR

-1568 MKKELRGTAKEL
+1568 MKKELRGTVKEL

-1627 GLIDTDVLEI
+1627 GLIDTDILEI

-1878 LIPIA
+1878 LIPIV
-1883 QAGEVKQINLI
+1883 QAGEVKQVNLI

-1908 SFADASVFLTNRK
+1908 NFADASVFLTNRK

-1928 SSTEKWQDILTS
+1928 SGTEKWQDILSS

-1960 EIDKGTSPAEAMRR
+1960 EIDKGASPAEAMRA

-1991 PNAFNHKNPVAK
+1991 PNVFNSKNPISK
-2003 LFTMYQVEVNNQW
+2003 ILTMYQVEVNNQW

-2041 IASYLFND
+2041 IASYIFND

-2061 DPISWVNDFVGDI
+2061 DPISWVNDFVGDT

-2081 FMDALFKGE
+2081 FMDALLKGE

-2100 AAVAGLGKNIAQD
+2100 AAVAALGKNIAQD
-2113 IPFAGGLLEGGRVP
+2113 IPFVGGLLEGGRVP

-2141 GGNLITGDVPTS
+2141 GGNLITGDVPTN
-2153 KALYDIGNELAKPLT
+2153 KALYDIGNELAKPIT

-2175 GGQLKKIAEGTE
+2175 GGQIKKIAEGTE

-2193 NYTVNN
+2193 NYAVNN

-2212 AGNLTKGLLFGRYSM
+2212 VGNLVKGLAFGRYSM

-2242 KNKTKAYKDAIEAG
+2242 KNKTQAYKDAIEAG

-2278 KAIMDSDF
+2278 NAIMESDF

-2300 DKTIDYSSQTSY
+2300 NKTIDYSSQTSF

-2351 DVAKGIEMLTKR
+2351 DVAKSIEMLTKR

-2372 LGISNGNVNEAREL
+2372 LGISDGSINKARKL
-2386 TSVGITGK
+2386 TSAGITGK
-2394 QYDTVKKLADANG
+2394 QYDTVKRLTDVNG
-2407 SGQVS
+2407 SGNVS